1 MKRRDGNGGSGIVF
15 STNREF
21 MNTVMNAETEEIE
34 TLPPA
39 RQRLRL
45 HLERAGRG
53 GKSVTLVSGFV
64 GRSDDLKALGQ
75 WLRSRLGLGGSC
87 KDGDIVLQG
96 DVRARIIALLKEA
109 GYKDVK

>member
-1 MKRRDGNGGSGIVF
+1 
-15 STNREF
+15 

-64 GRSDDLKALGQ
+64 GRSDDLKTLGQ

-96 DVRARIIALLKEA
+96 DVRARVMTLLKEA
-109 GYKDVK
+109 GYKDIK

>member
-21 MNTVMNAETEEIE
+21 MNTVMNAKTEEIE

-75 WLRSRLGLGGSC
+75 WLRSRLALGGSC

-96 DVRARIIALLKEA
+96 DVRARVMTLLKEA